1 MEWVVVTTRTIKL
14 PGSPPTPC
22 VRPTSSA
29 EKRAFVG
36 MFVIMRQFIMR
47 YGCVRFRVIIQMAV
61 HMQMA
66 FAIMFMD
73 MNMDTATIHPPDQLH
88 AKI

>member
-1 MEWVVVTTRTIKL
+1 MVCGNRKNHQTAR
-14 PGSPPTPC
+14 PC
-22 VRPTSSA
+22 CPVRKTDHQRQ
-29 EKRAFVG
+29 KRAFVG

-47 YGCVRFRVIIQMAV
+47 YGCVRFRAIIQMAV

-73 MNMDTATIHPPDQLH
+73 MNMDTATIHLPDQLH